1 VKRHFRNHWKHYI
14 LIILAIIIGVV
25 AYRFSNEIVK
35 NVRQINQNVL
45 EFVTS
50 QYESKRKLFGEY
62 AELAH
67 EAFEKAKQSYLE
79 DTPAQPVQQQHSQ
92 PNQQHAQKPAPTSRE
107 APAHQRQ
114 HSHANQGGREDEEF

>member
-50 QYESKRKLFGEY
+50 QYESKRKLFG
-62 AELAH
+62 
-67 EAFEKAKQSYLE
+67 
-79 DTPAQPVQQQHSQ
+79 
-92 PNQQHAQKPAPTSRE
+92 
-107 APAHQRQ
+107 
-114 HSHANQGGREDEEF
+114 